1 MNSDERSAI
10 FLLAMQVGALNG
22 ERLSNEDI
30 FLIKKISINIFGK
43 EGINTGDDFAEKIKS
58 GEINETT
65 SINLLKHLNEKEKTQ
80 CMAICIAAA
89 YVDDDVSELQEQYLG
104 IINEEWDINMD
115 EAIKLYL
122 QNKDF

>member
-89 YVDDDVSELQEQYLG
+89 YVDDDVSKLQEQYLD

>member
-22 ERLSNEDI
+22 ERLSKEDI

-43 EGINTGDDFAEKIKS
+43 EGINTGDDFAEKLKS

-80 CMAICIAAA
+80 CMAVCIAAA
-89 YVDDDVSELQEQYLG
+89 YVDDDVSKLQEQYLD
-104 IINEEWDINMD
+104 IINAEWDINME
-115 EAIKLYL
+115 EAIKLFI

>member
-58 GEINETT
+58 GEINKTT

-89 YVDDDVSELQEQYLG
+89 YVDDDVSKLQEQYLD